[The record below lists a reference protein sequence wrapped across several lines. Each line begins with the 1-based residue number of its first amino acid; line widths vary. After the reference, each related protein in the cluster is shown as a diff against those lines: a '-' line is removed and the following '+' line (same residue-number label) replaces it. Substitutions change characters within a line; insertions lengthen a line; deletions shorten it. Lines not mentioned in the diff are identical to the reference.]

1 MTNKELNQ
9 KILASS
15 SPIIIDFYAD
25 WCGPCKAMASTLEQI
40 SEKLG
45 DNINIIKVDIEDSP
59 DISSEFEIRSIPTLI
74 LVNSDKEIVEQITG
88 FMGSDVLL
96 NKIYK
101 IVDK

>member
-9 KILASS
+9 KILVSD

-25 WCGPCKAMASTLEQI
+25 WCGPCKSMANTLEQV

-45 DNINIIKVDIEDSP
+45 DKINIIKVDIEDSP

-74 LVNSDKEIVEQITG
+74 LINSDKEIVEQVTG
-88 FMGSDVLL
+88 FIGSDVLL

>member
-45 DNINIIKVDIEDSP
+45 DKINIIKVDIEDSP